1 MAFQPVPDVAAIDVI
16 FTLNGVTVQNTHYGL
31 LPGGYTLSDLQ
42 ALATKIDLTFS
53 ATIAPDSPP
62 EVTYVKTEVRG
73 LAVINDLLA
82 EANVGTAVGLH
93 SGSALPNQVT
103 FAIKKLSGFT
113 GRSARGRVFWV
124 GVPDNTLQPTNE
136 NLVTATWAANVVADI
151 DFIRNQI
158 ETVGLWQAVIV
169 SRFTLGAQRPFGVT
183 FPWVDT
189 TNVDLRVDTH
199 RGRLPKI

>member
-16 FTLNGVTVQNTHYGL
+16 FTLNGVTVQNTHYAL
-31 LPGGYTLSDLQ
+31 LPGGYSLTDLQ
-42 ALATKIDLTFS
+42 ALADKIDLTFS
-53 ATIAPDSPP
+53 ATVAPDSPP

-113 GRSARGRVFWV
+113 GRSARGRIFWV

-151 DFIRNQI
+151 DFIRVQI

-169 SRFTLGAQRPFGVT
+169 SRFTLGVQRAFGVT

-199 RGRLPKI
+199 RGRLP